1 MEKRYRRIGLA
12 ALCWCAAAAVAAQSF
27 RRVRSVDEL
36 EEGARYV
43 LVGYCESTPDSVF
56 VMCSQEA
63 TGLKE
68 KNRAS
73 RKMKPDGEGRLHV
86 TDGGT
91 AIFELVRENAS
102 TYRLKDVALDAWLAY
117 STEKVWS
124 SSTGLY
130 SLTNEEFEK
139 LKSSESLAR
148 TFEVK
153 KGEKGSLWTDKLIEV
168 PGETGRTQFCLL
180 LDKTM
185 DYASQ
190 SRKFKLFRKN
200 QISGG
205 DSLYIYKEVEPPAL
219 ERVAGTD
226 WTFRGDWT
234 GDSLYA
240 LDYTA
245 ARRIDFTEI
254 SLPQA
259 QGLADGGRLPED
271 DVWTYVRQGEA
282 GRLPEGWPNV
292 VEVGRKD
299 TEMQGEAVTPIRGG
313 DSCVWGAKYTFEVP
327 EGTGISWYRTVG
339 ADGGWYTAGLPF
351 AVQAVTRDVAGGEPL
366 AVRRMAFEGFA
377 GTGAVFRRMEEDEPW
392 EAGIPVLWR
401 PETPCGGTVCFHASG
416 ATVMAADTLP
426 ADAPDGFYAVSVRTE
441 TGKECQDWFQLDAS
455 GTRFVRLAPGSWVE
469 AGRAVLKCSLE
480 SGASVRLLDSS
491 ATGIEDAPQEAEAV
505 PVPVYRLDGRKQGE
519 LRGGEPL
526 PAAWPP
532 GIYVT
537 PHGKVL
543 HPRR

>member
-43 LVGYCESTPDSVF
+43 LAGYCESTPDSVF

-102 TYRLKDVALDAWLAY
+102 TYRLKDVALDAWLSY
-117 STEKVWS
+117 STEKVSSFS
-124 SSTGLY
+124 SSIPLY
-130 SLTNEEFEK
+130 TLTDDEFEA
-139 LKSSESLAR
+139 SETEESLVHAFKIR
-148 TFEVK
+148 E
-153 KGEKGSLWTDKLIEV
+153 GEKGAFF
-168 PGETGRTQFCLL
+168 TQTIRISGGSGGTKQFALL
-180 LDKTM
+180 VDDHLPHD
-185 DYASQ
+185 
-190 SRKFKLFRKN
+190 FKLYREEV
-200 QISGG
+200 GYG

-226 WTFRGDWT
+226 WTFCGDWT

-245 ARRIDFTEI
+245 ARRIDFTKI

-259 QGLADGGRLPED
+259 RGLADGGRLPED

-366 AVRRMAFEGFA
+366 AVRRMAFEGFTEA
-377 GTGAVFRRMEEDEPW
+377 GAVFRRMEEDEPW

-401 PETPCGGTVCFHASG
+401 PETPCEGTVCFHASG

-441 TGKECQDWFQLDAS
+441 TGEERQDWFQLDAS
-455 GTRFVRLAPGSWVE
+455 GTRFVRLASDSWVE
-469 AGRAVLKCSLE
+469 TGRAVLKRSLE
-480 SGASVRLLDSS
+480 SGASVRLLDLS
-491 ATGIEDAPQEAEAV
+491 ATGIKDAPQEAEAV

-519 LRGGEPL
+519 LRGGEL
-526 PAAWPP
+526 FPAAWPP

>member
-43 LVGYCESTPDSVF
+43 LAGYCESTPDSVF

-117 STEKVWS
+117 STEKVSSFS
-124 SSTGLY
+124 SSIPLY
-130 SLTNEEFEK
+130 TLTDDEFEA
-139 LKSSESLAR
+139 SETEESLVHAFKIR
-148 TFEVK
+148 E
-153 KGEKGSLWTDKLIEV
+153 GEKGAFF
-168 PGETGRTQFCLL
+168 TQAIRISGGSGGTKQFALL
-180 LDKTM
+180 VDDHLPHD
-185 DYASQ
+185 
-190 SRKFKLFRKN
+190 FKLYREEV
-200 QISGG
+200 GYG

-282 GRLPEGWPNV
+282 ERLPEGWPNV

-299 TEMQGEAVTPIRGG
+299 GEVQGEAVTPIRGG

-351 AVQAVTRDVAGGEPL
+351 AVQAVTRDAAGGEPL

-401 PETPCGGTVCFHASG
+401 PETPCEGTVCFQAG
-416 ATVMAADTLP
+416 EATVMAADTVL

-441 TGKECQDWFQLDAS
+441 TGAERQDGFQLDAS

>member
-43 LVGYCESTPDSVF
+43 LAGYCESTPDSVF

-117 STEKVWS
+117 STEKVSSFS
-124 SSTGLY
+124 SSIPLY
-130 SLTNEEFEK
+130 TLTDDEFEA
-139 LKSSESLAR
+139 SETEESLVHAFKIR
-148 TFEVK
+148 E
-153 KGEKGSLWTDKLIEV
+153 GEKGAFF
-168 PGETGRTQFCLL
+168 TQAIRISGGSGGTKQFALL
-180 LDKTM
+180 VDDHLPHD
-185 DYASQ
+185 
-190 SRKFKLFRKN
+190 FKLYREEV
-200 QISGG
+200 GYG

-299 TEMQGEAVTPIRGG
+299 GEVQGEAVTPIRGG

-351 AVQAVTRDVAGGEPL
+351 AVQAVTRDAAGGEPL

-392 EAGIPVLWR
+392 EAGIPVLWS
-401 PETPCGGTVCFHASG
+401 PETPCEGTVCFHASG

-505 PVPVYRLDGRKQGE
+505 PVYRLDGRKQGE

>member
-43 LVGYCESTPDSVF
+43 LAGYCESTPDSVF

-124 SSTGLY
+124 ISTALY
-130 SLTNEEFEK
+130 TLTDEELEEASECDNAFRIEK
-139 LKSSESLAR
+139 S
-148 TFEVK
+148 K
-153 KGEKGSLWTDKLIEV
+153 KGFFWTKNKIPAQRGQEYFSLLVDDHS
-168 PGETGRTQFCLL
+168 PY
-180 LDKTM
+180 D
-185 DYASQ
+185 
-190 SRKFKLFRKN
+190 FKMYRDDLT
-200 QISGG
+200 SGG

-299 TEMQGEAVTPIRGG
+299 GEVQGEAVTPIRGG

-327 EGTGISWYRTVG
+327 EGTGVSWYRTVG

-401 PETPCGGTVCFHASG
+401 PETPCEGTVCFHASG

-526 PAAWPP
+526 PADWPP

-537 PHGKVL
+537 THGKVL

>member
-43 LVGYCESTPDSVF
+43 LAGYCESTPDSVF

-117 STEKVWS
+117 STEKTSS
-124 SSTGLY
+124 SSTALY
-130 SLTNEEFEK
+130 TLEDGEFEK
-139 LKSSESLAR
+139 YESSERLAR
-148 TFEVK
+148 TFKLQEEGKGFFLTKENVEVA
-153 KGEKGSLWTDKLIEV
+153 GSGREKAFI
-168 PGETGRTQFCLL
+168 LL
-180 LDKTM
+180 VD
-185 DYASQ
+185 DYAPHD
-190 SRKFKLFRKN
+190 FKLYR
-200 QISGG
+200 SDAGYG

-292 VEVGRKD
+292 VEVGRTD
-299 TEMQGEAVTPIRGG
+299 GEVQGEAVTPIRGG

-392 EAGIPVLWR
+392 EAGIPVLWS
-401 PETPCGGTVCFHASG
+401 PETPCEGTVCFHASG

-441 TGKECQDWFQLDAS
+441 TGAERQDGFQLDAS

>member
-43 LVGYCESTPDSVF
+43 LAGYCESTPDSVF

-117 STEKVWS
+117 STEKTSS
-124 SSTGLY
+124 SSTALY
-130 SLTNEEFEK
+130 TLEDGEFEK
-139 LKSSESLAR
+139 YESSERLAR
-148 TFEVK
+148 TFKLQEEGKGFFLTKENVEVA
-153 KGEKGSLWTDKLIEV
+153 GSGREKAFI
-168 PGETGRTQFCLL
+168 LL
-180 LDKTM
+180 VD
-185 DYASQ
+185 DYAPHD
-190 SRKFKLFRKN
+190 FKLYR
-200 QISGG
+200 SDAGYG

-299 TEMQGEAVTPIRGG
+299 GEVQGEAVTPIRGG

-351 AVQAVTRDVAGGEPL
+351 AVQAVTRDAAGGEPL
-366 AVRRMAFEGFA
+366 AVRRMAFEGFTGA
-377 GTGAVFRRMEEDEPW
+377 GAVFRRMEEDEPW

-401 PETPCGGTVCFHASG
+401 PETPCEGTVCFHASG

-491 ATGIEDAPQEAEAV
+491 ATGIEDAPQEAV

>member
-27 RRVRSVDEL
+27 RRVRNVDEL

-43 LVGYCESTPDSVF
+43 LAGYCESTPDSVF
-56 VMCSQEA
+56 VMCSQEK
-63 TGLKE
+63 TGLTE

-73 RKMKPDGEGRLHV
+73 RKVKPDGDGRLHV

-102 TYRLKDVALDAWLAY
+102 AYRLKDVALDAWLAY
-117 STEKVWS
+117 STEKVSSFS
-124 SSTGLY
+124 SSIPLY
-130 SLTNEEFEK
+130 TLTDDEFEA
-139 LKSSESLAR
+139 SESEESLVHAFKIR
-148 TFEVK
+148 E
-153 KGEKGSLWTDKLIEV
+153 GEKGV
-168 PGETGRTQFCLL
+168 FFTQSIRISGGSGGTKQFVLL
-180 LDKTM
+180 VDDHLPHD
-185 DYASQ
+185 
-190 SRKFKLFRKN
+190 FKLYREEV
-200 QISGG
+200 GYG

-299 TEMQGEAVTPIRGG
+299 GEVQGEAVTPIRGG

-401 PETPCGGTVCFHASG
+401 PETPCEGTVCFQAG
-416 ATVMAADTLP
+416 EATVMAADTVL

-441 TGKECQDWFQLDAS
+441 TGAERQDGFQLDAS

-543 HPRR
+543 HSRR

>member
-43 LVGYCESTPDSVF
+43 LAGYCESTPDSVF

-91 AIFELVRENAS
+91 AIFNLVRENTS

-117 STEKVWS
+117 STEKVSSFS
-124 SSTGLY
+124 SSIPLY
-130 SLTNEEFEK
+130 TLTDDEFEA
-139 LKSSESLAR
+139 SETEESLVHAFKIR
-148 TFEVK
+148 E
-153 KGEKGSLWTDKLIEV
+153 GEKGAFF
-168 PGETGRTQFCLL
+168 TQAIRISGGSGGTKQFALL
-180 LDKTM
+180 VDDHLPHD
-185 DYASQ
+185 
-190 SRKFKLFRKN
+190 FKLYREEV
-200 QISGG
+200 GYG

-226 WTFRGDWT
+226 WTFQGDWT

-259 QGLADGGRLPED
+259 RGLADGGQLPED

-299 TEMQGEAVTPIRGG
+299 AGARGEAVTPIRGG

-366 AVRRMAFEGFA
+366 AVRRMAFEGFTEA
-377 GTGAVFRRMEEDEPW
+377 GAVFRRMEEDEPW
-392 EAGIPVLWR
+392 EAGVPVLWC
-401 PETPCGGTVCFHASG
+401 PETPCGGTVCFQAG
-416 ATVMAADTLP
+416 EATVMAADTVL

-441 TGKECQDWFQLDAS
+441 TGAERQDGFQLDAS

-469 AGRAVLKCSLE
+469 AGRAVLKCSQE
-480 SGASVRLLDSS
+480 SGASVRLLDLS
-491 ATGIEDAPQEAEAV
+491 ATGIKDAPQGTEAV

-519 LRGGEPL
+519 LRDGEPL

>member
-43 LVGYCESTPDSVF
+43 LAGYCESTPDSVF

-117 STEKVWS
+117 STEKVSSFS
-124 SSTGLY
+124 SSIPLY
-130 SLTNEEFEK
+130 TLTDDEFEA
-139 LKSSESLAR
+139 SETEESLVHAFKIR
-148 TFEVK
+148 E
-153 KGEKGSLWTDKLIEV
+153 GEKGAFF
-168 PGETGRTQFCLL
+168 TQAIRISGGSGGTKQFALL
-180 LDKTM
+180 VDDHLPHD
-185 DYASQ
+185 
-190 SRKFKLFRKN
+190 FKLYREEV
-200 QISGG
+200 GYG

-299 TEMQGEAVTPIRGG
+299 GEVQGEAVTPIRGG

-392 EAGIPVLWR
+392 EAGIPVLWS
-401 PETPCGGTVCFHASG
+401 PETPCEGTVCFHASG

-505 PVPVYRLDGRKQGE
+505 PVYRLDGRKQGE

>member
-1 MEKRYRRIGLA
+1 MEKRYGRRIGLA

-43 LVGYCESTPDSVF
+43 LAGYCESTPDSVF

-130 SLTNEEFEK
+130 SLTDEEFEK

-190 SRKFKLFRKN
+190 NRKFKLFRKN

-299 TEMQGEAVTPIRGG
+299 GEVQGEAVTPIRGG

-327 EGTGISWYRTVG
+327 EGTGISWCRTVG

-351 AVQAVTRDVAGGEPL
+351 ALAYLFLGG
-366 AVRRMAFEGFA
+366 ADEGFVTIFD
-377 GTGAVFRRMEEDEPW
+377 TGGGSTEFVFLRDGARL
-392 EAGIPVLWR
+392 EAL
-401 PETPCGGTVCFHASG
+401 S
-416 ATVMAADTLP
+416 
-426 ADAPDGFYAVSVRTE
+426 
-441 TGKECQDWFQLDAS
+441 
-455 GTRFVRLAPGSWVE
+455 VE
-469 AGRAVLKCSLE
+469 AGAVTLTDEYFAKSPANPQTVCSVTALLIKKFTEAGVGREAGRVIGAGGNVTAMAAVAAGMAEYDRSKIHGSALTKAEVMRQVALYAQSTAEERRAIPGLSPKRADIILGGACIILAAMEAAKAEEITVSDRSLRHE
-480 SGASVRLLDSS
+480 LLRRILC
-491 ATGIEDAPQEAEAV
+491 TLEA
-505 PVPVYRLDGRKQGE
+505 
-519 LRGGEPL
+519 
-526 PAAWPP
+526 
-532 GIYVT
+532 
-537 PHGKVL
+537 
-543 HPRR
+543 

>member
-43 LVGYCESTPDSVF
+43 LAGYCESTPDSVF

-117 STEKVWS
+117 STEKVSSFS
-124 SSTGLY
+124 SSIPLY
-130 SLTNEEFEK
+130 TLTDDEFEA
-139 LKSSESLAR
+139 SETEESLVHAFKIR
-148 TFEVK
+148 E
-153 KGEKGSLWTDKLIEV
+153 GEKGAFF
-168 PGETGRTQFCLL
+168 TQAIRISGGSGGTKQFALL
-180 LDKTM
+180 VDDHLPHD
-185 DYASQ
+185 
-190 SRKFKLFRKN
+190 FKLYREEV
-200 QISGG
+200 GYG

-299 TEMQGEAVTPIRGG
+299 GEVQGEAVTPIRGG

-392 EAGIPVLWR
+392 EAGIPVLWS
-401 PETPCGGTVCFHASG
+401 PETPCEGTVCFHASG

-441 TGKECQDWFQLDAS
+441 TGAERQDGFQLDAS